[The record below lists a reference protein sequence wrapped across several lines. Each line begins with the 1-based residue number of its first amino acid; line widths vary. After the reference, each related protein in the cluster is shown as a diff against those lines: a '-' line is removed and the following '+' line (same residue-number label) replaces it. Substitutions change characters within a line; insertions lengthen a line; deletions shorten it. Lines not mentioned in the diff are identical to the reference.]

1 MRADFL
7 GCCARAA
14 SGHAAAPPSS
24 AMNARRLIRPPRPP
38 NRREATP
45 ITLSESRTAK
55 VSPCGPGWGLRTAE
69 KRARNHSR
77 FGQRQAV
84 ETFSVFARHE
94 HARYRLPE
102 ATETS
107 LSPSAYR
114 GSPRS
119 ERSPSAQALAA
130 SEV

>member
-7 GCCARAA
+7 GCCARTA

-55 VSPCGPGWGLRTAE
+55 VRPVRIVGEGADE
-69 KRARNHSR
+69 RARNHSR
-77 FGQRQAV
+77 FGHAKLSRL
-84 ETFSVFARHE
+84 SPVFAGHE
-94 HARYRLPE
+94 HARYRLPK
-102 ATETS
+102 ATET
-107 LSPSAYR
+107 
-114 GSPRS
+114 
-119 ERSPSAQALAA
+119 
-130 SEV
+130 